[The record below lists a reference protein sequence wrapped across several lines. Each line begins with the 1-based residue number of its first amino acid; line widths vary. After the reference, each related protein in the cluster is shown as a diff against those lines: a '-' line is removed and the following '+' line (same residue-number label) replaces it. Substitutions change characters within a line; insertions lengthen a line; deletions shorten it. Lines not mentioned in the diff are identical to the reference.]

1 VTSPFELRDAAGR
14 ARREADDLR
23 RQAAVLDA
31 SHLRALPAL
40 AGDRTW
46 VGPMSAEFQDEV
58 RRSVAEIADAA
69 AELRA
74 QAMRLDQQG
83 RDLDRA
89 AARAEL
95 LIGS

>member
-1 VTSPFELRDAAGR
+1 VTSPVELRDEARR
-14 ARREADDLR
+14 ARRDADDLR
-23 RQAAVLDA
+23 RQAAALDA

-46 VGPMSAEFQDEV
+46 VGPMADQFQDEV
-58 RRSVAEIADAA
+58 RRSVAEITDAA

-74 QAMRLDQQG
+74 HALRLDQHAS
-83 RDLDRA
+83 DLDHA